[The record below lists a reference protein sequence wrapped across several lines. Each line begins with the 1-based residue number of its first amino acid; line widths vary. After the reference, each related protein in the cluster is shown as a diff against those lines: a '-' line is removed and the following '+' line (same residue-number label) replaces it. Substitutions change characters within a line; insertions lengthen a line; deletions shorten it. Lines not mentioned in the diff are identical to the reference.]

1 MRDLEYSDLKGR
13 NLVFGKYGRLD
24 EMISYERC
32 SHMEGRLY
40 LAHSGIV
47 VVVVVVVCC
56 CYCCMLTNHSHSLA
70 FCGR

>member
-1 MRDLEYSDLKGR
+1 
-13 NLVFGKYGRLD
+13 
-24 EMISYERC
+24 
-32 SHMEGRLY
+32 MEGRLY
-40 LAHSGIV
+40 LAHSGIVVV